1 MSDLKSKIESILF
14 ISGDALSVKQIK
26 RALGEEIDND
36 KIKKAVEDLGKE
48 YQDKGL
54 RILSKEERIQMVT
67 APENAA
73 IIEKLVKS
81 QLTEELTPA
90 ALETLACVAYKEP
103 ISKIEIDELRGLN
116 SIFSLRS
123 LMIRGLIEKTACKS
137 EVGEKADCFKTT
149 LDFLKKLGIEKVSDL
164 PKFNDYEEIAKNN

>member
-14 ISGDALSVKQIK
+14 ISGDALSIKQIK
-26 RALGEEIDND
+26 RALGEEVDND
-36 KIKKAVEDLGKE
+36 KIKKALEDLVEE
-48 YQDKGL
+48 YQNRGI
-54 RILSKEERIQMVT
+54 RIFSKEDKIQMVT

-81 QLTEELTPA
+81 QLTEELTLA
-90 ALETLACVAYKEP
+90 ALETLACIAYKEP

-123 LMIRGLIEKTACKS
+123 LMIRGLVEKTACKS
-137 EVGEKADCFKTT
+137 ETGEKADCFKTT

-164 PKFNDYEEIAKNN
+164 PKYEQTTENN

>member
-14 ISGDALSVKQIK
+14 ISGDALSIKQIK
-26 RALGEEIDND
+26 RALGEEVDND
-36 KIKKAVEDLGKE
+36 KIKKALEDLGKE
-48 YQDKGL
+48 YQNRGI
-54 RILSKEERIQMVT
+54 RIFSKEDKIQMVT
-67 APENAA
+67 APENAT

-90 ALETLACVAYKEP
+90 ALETLACIAYKEP

-123 LMIRGLIEKTACKS
+123 LMIRGLIEKIACRP
-137 EVGEKADCFKTT
+137 ETGEKADCFKTT
-149 LDFLKKLGIEKVSDL
+149 LDFLKKLGIEKVTDL
-164 PKFNDYEEIAKNN
+164 PKYEQTAENN

>member
-14 ISGDALSVKQIK
+14 ISGDALSIKQIK
-26 RALGEEIDND
+26 RALGEEVDND
-36 KIKKAVEDLGKE
+36 KIKKALEDLVEE
-48 YQDKGL
+48 YQNRGI
-54 RILSKEERIQMVT
+54 RIFSKEDKIQMVT
-67 APENAA
+67 APENAT

-90 ALETLACVAYKEP
+90 ALETLACIAYKEP

-123 LMIRGLIEKTACKS
+123 LMIRGLIEKIACKP
-137 EVGEKADCFKTT
+137 ETGEKADCFKTT
-149 LDFLKKLGIEKVSDL
+149 LDFLKKLGIEKVTDL
-164 PKFNDYEEIAKNN
+164 PKYEQITENN